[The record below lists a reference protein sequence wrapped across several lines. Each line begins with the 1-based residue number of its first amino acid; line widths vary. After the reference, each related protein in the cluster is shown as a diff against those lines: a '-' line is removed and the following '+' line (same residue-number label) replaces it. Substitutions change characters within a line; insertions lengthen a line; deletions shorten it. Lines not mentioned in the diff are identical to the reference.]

1 MLQST
6 LWPAAD
12 ILAQLPYDLVQ
23 TIDATITA
31 PMPAELSKMGRHNL
45 IQQRLKVLGDS
56 LGYEGRTEVS
66 TDEIARTKPSRL
78 DVVWIHPEPKLS
90 ISMEVDSC
98 WRKKSRH
105 KLVRKSAGQLCLWIY
120 YGAKPVVTDD
130 ADYDLSGVNIMQLDP
145 RVLGIPLRVPYA
157 ERMRLAKA
165 FPEQR
170 LAA

>member
-1 MLQST
+1 MLHST

-12 ILAQLPYDLVQ
+12 TLAQLPYDIVQ

-31 PMPAELSKMGRHNL
+31 PMPAELSKMGRHFL
-45 IQQRLKVLGDS
+45 IQRRLKALGNS
-56 LGYEGRTEVS
+56 LGYKGRAEVS
-66 TDEIARTKPSRL
+66 TDEIVKTGPGRL
-78 DVVWIHPEPKLS
+78 DVVWTHPVADRS
-90 ISMEVDSC
+90 IAMEIDSA
-98 WRKKSRH
+98 WRKRSMH
-105 KLVRKSAGQLCLWIY
+105 KLARKSASQLCLWIY

-130 ADYDLSGVNIMQLDP
+130 AGYDLSGVNIMQLDP

-165 FPEQR
+165 FPDQR